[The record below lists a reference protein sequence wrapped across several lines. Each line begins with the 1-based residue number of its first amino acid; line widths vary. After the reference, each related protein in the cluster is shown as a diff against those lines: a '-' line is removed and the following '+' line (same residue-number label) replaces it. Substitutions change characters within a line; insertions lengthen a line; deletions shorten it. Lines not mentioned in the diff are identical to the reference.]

1 MPRRILPLLCLIALT
16 ISAGSGNLLAEE
28 QDSRSKNEPR
38 LDFFGAREFLP
49 AKKALMDGDYEKALD
64 LLANEMGGP
73 FEEEA
78 LFRTGGILIQL
89 DRHKEALTTLGRLIT
104 EYPKG
109 RLFRKARFLKAEAL
123 VGLKRF
129 DEASGIYEAEINHL
143 ISKDRKEEIAH
154 YYIKYADA
162 MAAKDREGG
171 PQYEKAIELYRRALE
186 LEIPGAIDEE
196 VRFKIASAYHK
207 LERYG
212 EEETVLAAFKK
223 RHPESAA
230 LDEVEYRI
238 GDARLRQNRFAEA
251 RKSFREFLRDHPDSR
266 RVPEA
271 RYRIALTY
279 NVPNPRTDTELS
291 LGVKALGE
299 FLAASA
305 DHELAPKARYQIGL
319 SYMNRGRLD
328 EAIGAYDE
336 FVRIYGDKTG
346 VEQLANVRFYL
357 GACYY
362 GQQKFPE
369 ALVAYKEFLS
379 RHPAHEL
386 WDDAQRQIVVTEFE
400 WGLSLIK
407 AKEYEQARNRLLD
420 FVRDYP
426 LDERTPR
433 AYLILGYLEADRK
446 EYDAAIRDWE
456 RLVSKYPGSDLA
468 SEAQYK
474 IGLTLETEFVKLN
487 EALEAYKKVT
497 YGSYADDAAARIALM
512 SSKTLKVVTE
522 RAFTTREA
530 PKVKI
535 TTRNIEE
542 LAMRFYRIDLED
554 YFVKR
559 GTIFAVEDLD
569 IDLIEPEKKWNAPVA
584 DFTRYAEISRDVDL
598 PFTEP
603 GAYVLNVSDD
613 ERTATALVLVTDLQ
627 MILKSGREDL
637 LVYVE
642 NVAEKTP
649 FVGAEVIVS
658 SGKKVLFR
666 GETGSD
672 GVFHKA
678 DKTLRSS
685 GNLSVLVANG
695 GHFASNN
702 LNLKGVA
709 AAEGL
714 KAKAYLFT
722 DKTIYKPGH
731 QVRIKGFVREVS
743 QGRYT
748 FTSGDA
754 YTMTV
759 YSPDGR
765 AVSMRHEKCD
775 VYGGLAT
782 DFVLAPSAP
791 HGDYRI
797 ELKARAGWQATRTFT
812 VGEYV
817 PPRVTAV
824 IDMKSDVYY
833 QGEVVKGSFK
843 VFYNYGEPARGKF
856 VRYSYGTG
864 VTLDGVVDDE
874 GLVPFEIDTRDFGGA
889 GQYPLV
895 VEVLDEHAAA
905 EKIIHISDTGF
916 GLAVDLSRDVILSG
930 EQITVEVK
938 AQKPDGKPAK
948 ADAELHVIYLEEK
961 DGVRTE
967 NELDTIGGIALDA
980 ETGRGT
986 ASVTLDKGGDYRLR
1000 FTANDRFGN
1009 LISAQK
1015 DLFVSGEE
1023 DKVRLRI
1030 FADSVTCDAGSDVDV
1045 RVHTRTA
1052 PGLGLLTCEGERIFH
1067 YEVVRFKSGDNTM
1080 PVKITPDL
1088 APNFTFAVA
1097 LMEGHRFHK
1106 AEIDLN
1112 VRSNLKVTVEPAE
1125 EEVEPGG
1132 KVKVKITAR
1141 DRAGK
1146 PVAAQFALA
1155 AVDAALLARFPDD
1168 SSPIHE
1174 FFFGRKRKG
1183 RLKTDSSCTFA
1194 YKARTDMIDSA
1205 VQQEEMLRRMRT
1217 QEARSELSYLDVE
1230 EELEAIAM
1238 EDSISGSGGFVAG
1251 RGRKEKKAEAD
1262 APRAATTGGI
1272 AVSGGAGGR
1281 FGGRYDRKK
1290 RGTYKGPGD
1299 TALRKNLAQLGY
1311 NGGIAPPNLGSP
1323 GGPSAPGAAGPSA
1336 RGPAG
1341 PTGLAMDKARA
1352 FHWRLKSKNKDLSA
1366 GDEAADARYAYEPAG
1381 EDFSLGQQVW
1391 FGRVIEEMD
1400 ETVVRKRFLET
1411 AYWNPDVVTAA
1422 DGTAE
1427 VEIALPDNTTTWKL
1441 VARGLTKETVGG
1453 AADAEVRARK
1463 TFFAELRTPL
1473 GLVEEDETL
1482 FVARLINTSDKKL
1495 TIDAT
1500 LDLEGPIDGDARQT
1514 VRVDV
1519 EPGASVEQTF
1529 PVKAREPGLIKVKL
1543 EARSTGAGSGRV
1555 SDAVSGSL
1563 VVKPMG
1569 VEIYAGK
1576 GGTAAGSKTVTVAL
1590 PEKKEYAHTYMEIA
1604 VGPSF
1609 ADYLLHMANASYH
1622 FCCLPTFSDLA
1633 SQVLVK
1639 LSVIDY
1645 LRRSGHSRTG
1655 ASARLE
1661 REVANLLTTLLLAQK
1676 NDGGFPWI
1684 RSGEVSALATAQ
1696 TLKALARARDMG
1708 FTVPETAAA
1717 SAAVWI
1723 DKHQRKLSGDEK
1735 AFFLHAYSFYKA
1747 PEFTFLN
1754 SLFRKRNTLSDQG
1767 LALLSLAFRRSGHK
1781 DNAAT
1786 LARMLIDRS
1795 GNRKQPWADLMKG
1808 SEIEDVR
1815 FWMCDEYMVAA
1826 QVVLAV
1832 ELVEPN
1838 HPLVKKGI
1846 DFILNAGNAFRRTG
1860 PSHAAAAAA
1869 LAEYVAGAGL
1879 ADSRYTLAIVVNGKE
1894 VKKLDVAGPH
1904 PLTDITVPDDALT
1917 AGENEVA
1924 FRFEGRG
1931 EFTWAVK
1938 MSGFTKD
1945 VKPLDHRKTQ
1955 AWITR
1960 QYLMAPLLYKG
1971 REVDSGF
1978 DTVRLPSGFRRW
1990 VHELEEINQGETA
2003 LVKLEWSCART
2014 GRNNR
2019 VHPLVITDTLPAGCT
2034 VIETGIKGR
2043 YDHYEIGPGT
2053 ITFFTRGTRSSITYP
2068 IYAAHEGDYRSPP
2081 AVVRSTF
2088 DPSMSNFTKLF
2099 DLPIRERGA
2108 EKSAPYKMTP
2118 DEYYALGCALFDDKD
2133 AAGALE
2139 NLEAFLG
2146 KYKKF
2151 TPRDKYLVD
2160 AASKLFRLA
2169 FDSGDNKRLIS
2180 YFELLRERAPSLS
2193 LTFKETARVGEAYR
2207 ARGEHEQA
2215 LQIFALAAG
2224 SSFGREARVAQALE
2238 HQGEVAGS
2246 LMFLADLIRT
2256 YPDLPEIEAA
2266 FFALSQALLD
2276 KAGPAGGK
2284 PKIPGIPRK
2293 KIMAEAI
2300 GLLVDF
2306 LATYPQN
2313 PINDE
2318 AAYSL
2323 ISTLLE
2329 LEQNDEVIRLSP
2341 IFRERWPKSRFRSSM
2356 EYAEAYALFEAGRF
2370 DEATGLLTRVADLDP
2385 DKLDPEGR
2393 DNRDLAV
2400 YILGQIDHA
2409 GGRIARAIEH
2419 YRQVMKKFADAAEA
2433 VDFFTRK
2440 SVTLP
2445 EISTFRSGEDVKVE
2459 LEYRN
2464 VPEVT
2469 LSVYKV
2475 DLMKLCLLRKNL
2487 NNVTDINLAGINP
2500 TVVKKI
2506 KLGDG
2511 KDYKKM
2517 KKKLELPLTAKGA
2530 YMVVVQG
2537 EAAGCTG
2544 MALIADL
2551 ALEVQEDAGS
2561 GRVRVNVKDRD
2572 TGAFVKNVYVKVI
2585 GSRQTVFNTGYT
2597 DLRGVYIADGIEGTS
2612 TVIAEREGEY
2622 AFHRGLASLQE
2633 APQRAAER
2641 SKQQELYFKG
2651 RDRALQNVFQEN
2663 RRMQQ
2668 QRGVQVLEGIYQEDN
2683 QNVQI
2688 K

>member
-1 MPRRILPLLCLIALT
+1 MPRRSLPLLCLITLIIAAGFGTLFAAEKD
-16 ISAGSGNLLAEE
+16 SAR
-28 QDSRSKNEPR
+28 DPK

-49 AKKALMDGDYEKALD
+49 AKKALMDGRYEAALG
-64 LLANEMGGP
+64 LLETEVDGP
-73 FEEEA
+73 FREEA
-78 LFRTGGILIQL
+78 LFRIGGTLIQL
-89 DRHKEALTTLGRLIT
+89 ERYKDALTTLSTLI
-104 EYPKG
+104 EDFPKG
-109 RLFRKARFLKAEAL
+109 KLFRKARFLKAEAL

-143 ISKDRKEEIAH
+143 ISKDRKEEIAQ

-186 LEIPGAIDEE
+186 LEIPGVIDEE
-196 VRFKIASAYHK
+196 VRFKIASAFHK
-207 LERYG
+207 LQRYG
-212 EEETVLAAFKK
+212 EEEAVLAEFKK
-223 RHPESAA
+223 RHPTSAA

-238 GDARLRQNRFAEA
+238 GDARLKQNRFAEA
-251 RKSFREFLRDHPDSR
+251 RKSFRDFLRDHPGSR
-266 RVPEA
+266 RVAEA
-271 RYRIALTY
+271 RYGIALTY

-305 DHELAPKARYQIGL
+305 DHKLAPKARYEIGL
-319 SYMNRGRLD
+319 SFMNRGRLD
-328 EAIGAYDE
+328 EAIAAYE
-336 FVRIYGDKTG
+336 GFVRIYGEKTG
-346 VEQLANVRFYL
+346 IEQLASVRFYL
-357 GACYY
+357 GSCHY
-362 GQQKFPE
+362 GQQKFPA
-369 ALVAYKEFLS
+369 ALNAYKEFLS
-379 RHPAHEL
+379 KHPSHEL
-386 WDDAQRQIVVTEFE
+386 WDDAQLQIVITEFE
-400 WGLSLIK
+400 WGLALLK
-407 AKEYEQARNRLLD
+407 AKEYDQARNRLLD
-420 FVRDYP
+420 FVLDYP

-433 AYLILGYLEADRK
+433 AYLILGYLEAERK
-446 EYDAAIRDWE
+446 DFDAAISDWE

-468 SEAQYK
+468 SQAQYK
-474 IGLTLETEFVKLN
+474 IGLTLETEFVKLE
-487 EALEAYKKVT
+487 EALAAYRKVT
-497 YGSYADDAAARIALM
+497 YGAYSGEAAARIAM
-512 SSKTLKVVTE
+512 MQSKTLSVVTE
-522 RAFTTREA
+522 RAFTTKEK

-535 TTRNIEE
+535 TSRNIEK
-542 LAMRFYRIDLED
+542 LAMRFYRIALED

-559 GTIFAVEDLD
+559 GTIFSVEDLD
-569 IDLIEPEKKWNAPVA
+569 IDLIEPEKKWNEEVA
-584 DFTRYAEISRDVDL
+584 DFTKYAEISREVEL

-613 ERTATALVLVTDLQ
+613 ERTATSLVLVTDLQ

-637 LVYVE
+637 LVFVE
-642 NVAEKTP
+642 DVAEQAP
-649 FVGAEVIVS
+649 FAGAEVIVS
-658 SGKKVLFR
+658 AGRKVLFR
-666 GETGSD
+666 GKTGSD
-672 GVFHKA
+672 GVFHRAHAALK
-678 DKTLRSS
+678 SS
-685 GNLSVLVANG
+685 GALSVLVANN

-731 QVRIKGFVREVS
+731 QVQIKGFVREVS

-748 FTSGDA
+748 FADGDA
-754 YTMTV
+754 YALTV

-765 AVSMRHEKCD
+765 AVSTRTAACD
-775 VYGGLAT
+775 SYGGVNA

-791 HGDYRI
+791 HGEYRI
-797 ELKARAGWQATRTFT
+797 ELKARSGWKATRSFT

-824 IDMKSDVYY
+824 IDMETDVYY
-833 QGEVVKGSFK
+833 QGERVKGSFK
-843 VFYNYGEPARGKF
+843 VFYNYGEPARGKN

-864 VTLDGVVDDE
+864 VTLDGVVDDK

-889 GQYPLV
+889 GQYPLL

-905 EKIIHISDTGF
+905 QKIIHISDTGF
-916 GLAVDLSRDVILSG
+916 SLAVDLSRDVILSG

-938 AQKPDGKPAK
+938 AQKPDGKPTK
-948 ADAELHVIYLEEK
+948 ADAALHVIYLEEK
-961 DGVRTE
+961 EGVRTE
-967 NELDTIGGIALDA
+967 KEVDLLENIVVDA
-980 ETGRGT
+980 KTGRGT
-986 ASVTLDKGGDYRLR
+986 ASVTLDRGGDYRLR
-1000 FTANDRFGN
+1000 FTAKDRFDN
-1009 LISAQK
+1009 VISAQK

-1023 DKVRLRI
+1023 DTVRLRI
-1030 FADSVTCDAGSDVDV
+1030 FSDTVTCDAGGEIDV
-1045 RVHTRTA
+1045 RVHTRTE

-1067 YEVVRFKSGDNTM
+1067 YEVVRLESGDNTM
-1080 PVKITPDL
+1080 PVTITPDL

-1097 LMEGHRFHK
+1097 VMEGHKFHK
-1106 AEIDLN
+1106 AEVDLN
-1112 VRSNLKVTVEPAE
+1112 VRSNLEVTLEPADD
-1125 EEVEPGG
+1125 EVEPGG
-1132 KVKVKITAR
+1132 TVKVKVTAR
-1141 DRAGK
+1141 DRTGR

-1155 AVDAALLARFPDD
+1155 AVDAALLARFPDETA
-1168 SSPIHE
+1168 PIHE

-1194 YKARTDMIDSA
+1194 YKARTDSIDSA
-1205 VQQEEMLRRMRT
+1205 VQQEEMFRRLRSL
-1217 QEARSELSYLDVE
+1217 EAQTELSLLDAE
-1230 EELEAIAM
+1230 EELEEIIEM
-1238 EDSISGSGGFVAG
+1238 EDALVTNSAGFLVG
-1251 RGRKEKKAEAD
+1251 RGRKENERRADGPQAAAPNEAI
-1262 APRAATTGGI
+1262 GVG
-1272 AVSGGAGGR
+1272 GGAGGR
-1281 FGGRYDRKK
+1281 FGGKFSRK
-1290 RGTYKGPGD
+1290 RRASGGGAYKGPGD
-1299 TALRKNLAQLGY
+1299 SIPAEKLAQLGY
-1311 NGGIAPPNLGSP
+1311 MGGG
-1323 GGPSAPGAAGPSA
+1323 GAAGAPA
-1336 RGPAG
+1336 LRGALTQ
-1341 PTGLAMDKARA
+1341 TGLAQDKARSLH
-1352 FHWRLKSKNKDLSA
+1352 FRLKSKNKDFAS
-1366 GDEAADARYAYEPAG
+1366 DDDADARYGYEPAG

-1391 FGRVIEEMD
+1391 FAKIIDEMD
-1400 ETVVRKRFLET
+1400 ETVVRKRFVET

-1427 VEIALPDNTTTWKL
+1427 VEIELPHNATTWKL

-1453 AADAEVRARK
+1453 AAEAEVRARK
-1463 TFFAELRTPL
+1463 TFFAELRTPQS
-1473 GLVEEDETL
+1473 LVEEDTAR
-1482 FVARLINTSDKKL
+1482 FVARLINTSDIKRS
-1495 TIDAT
+1495 IDAT
-1500 LDLEGPIDGDARQT
+1500 LHLDGPVDGAAAQT

-1519 EPGASVEQTF
+1519 EPGASVEKTF
-1529 PVKAREPGLIKVKL
+1529 PVKSTEPGLIKVKL
-1543 EARSTGAGSGRV
+1543 EARSVGPEKEPV

-1569 VEIYAGK
+1569 VEVYAGK
-1576 GGTAAGSKTVTVAL
+1576 GGHGAGSKTVKVAL
-1590 PEKKEYAHTYMEIA
+1590 PANKDYAHTFMEIT

-1622 FCCLPTFSDLA
+1622 YCCLPTFSDLA

-1639 LSVIDY
+1639 LSVLDY
-1645 LRRSGHSRTG
+1645 LGRSGHGG
-1655 ASARLE
+1655 AQTASGQTARLE
-1661 REVANLLTTLLLAQK
+1661 REVENLLTTLLLAQK
-1676 NDGGFPWI
+1676 KDGGFPWI
-1684 RSGEVSALATAQ
+1684 RNGEVSALATAQ
-1696 TLKALARARDMG
+1696 TLKALALARDRG
-1708 FTVPETAAA
+1708 FSVSETAAA
-1717 SAAVWI
+1717 SAAGWI

-1767 LALLSLAFRRSGHK
+1767 LALLSLAFQRSGHK

-1786 LARMLIDRS
+1786 LARLLIERS
-1795 GNRKQPWADLMKG
+1795 GGRAQPWSDLRKG
-1808 SEIEDVR
+1808 SEIEDDH
-1815 FWMCDEYMVAA
+1815 FWMVDDYMVVA
-1826 QVVLAV
+1826 QIVLAV
-1832 ELVEPN
+1832 ELVEPS

-1846 DFILNAGNAFRRTG
+1846 DFILDAGSSFRRIG
-1860 PSHAAAAAA
+1860 PAHAAAAAA

-1879 ADSRYTLAIVVNGKE
+1879 ADSRYTLAVLVNGK
-1894 VKKLDVAGPH
+1894 KIKTLDVSGPH
-1904 PLTDITVPDDALT
+1904 PLTDITVPDDALKG
-1917 AGENEVA
+1917 GENEVA
-1924 FRFEGRG
+1924 FRFDGRG

-1945 VKPLDHRKTQ
+1945 VKPLDYRKTK
-1955 AWITR
+1955 AWVKR
-1960 QYLMAPLLYKG
+1960 QYLMAPLVYKG
-1971 REVDSGF
+1971 RAVDSGF
-1978 DTVRLPSGFRRW
+1978 DTVRLPSGFRQW
-1990 VHELEEINQGETA
+1990 VHELGEINQGETA
-2003 LVKLEWSCART
+2003 LVKLEWSCERT
-2014 GRNNR
+2014 GRDNR
-2019 VHPLVITDTLPAGCT
+2019 IHPLVITDTLPAGCT

-2053 ITFFTRGTRSSITYP
+2053 ITFYTRGTRSNITYP
-2068 IYAAHEGDYRSPP
+2068 IYAAHEGEYRSPP

-2088 DPSMSNFTKLF
+2088 DPSMSNFTHLF
-2099 DLPIRERGA
+2099 ALPIRERGA
-2108 EKSAPYKMTP
+2108 EKTIEYKMTP
-2118 DEYYALGCALFDDKD
+2118 DEHYALGCALFDDKD
-2133 AAGALE
+2133 AAGALH
-2139 NLEAFLG
+2139 NLEAFLN
-2146 KYKKF
+2146 KYKQF

-2160 AASKLFRLA
+2160 AAGKLFRLA
-2169 FDSGDNKRLIS
+2169 FDGGDNKRLIR
-2180 YFELLRERAPSLS
+2180 YFELLRERAPTLS
-2193 LTFKETARVGEAYR
+2193 LTFKETARVGAAYR

-2238 HQGEVAGS
+2238 LQGEAAGS

-2256 YPDLPEIEAA
+2256 YPDLPEIETA
-2266 FFALSQALLD
+2266 FFALGQALLD
-2276 KAGPAGGK
+2276 KAGPAGGQ
-2284 PKIPGIPRK
+2284 PKIPGIARK

-2323 ISTLLE
+2323 VSTLLE
-2329 LEQNDEVIRLSP
+2329 LEQNDEVIRFSP
-2341 IFRERWPKSRFRSSM
+2341 VFRERWPESRFRSSM

-2370 DEATGLLTRVADLDP
+2370 NEATGLLKKVADLNP
-2385 DKLDPEGR
+2385 DKLDREGR

-2409 GGRIARAIEH
+2409 GGRIASAIGH

-2433 VDFFTRK
+2433 VDFFTHK

-2445 EISTFRSGEDVKVE
+2445 EISTFRSGEDVKIE

-2487 NNVTDINLAGINP
+2487 NNVTDINLAGISP
-2500 TVVKKI
+2500 TVVQKV
-2506 KLGDG
+2506 KLGEG

-2517 KKKLELPLTAKGA
+2517 KKELELPLEAKGA

-2572 TGAFVKNVYVKVI
+2572 TGAFLKNVYVKVI
-2585 GSRQTVFNTGYT
+2585 GSAQTFFNTGYT
-2597 DLRGVYIADGIEGTS
+2597 DLRGVYVADGIEGTS
-2612 TVIAEREGEY
+2612 TVIAERDGEY
-2622 AFHRGLASLQE
+2622 AFHRGLASLQH
-2633 APQRAAER
+2633 APVRQSQER
-2641 SKQQELYFKG
+2641 SKKQELYFQG
-2651 RDRALQNVFQEN
+2651 RDRALQNVFQDN

-2668 QRGVQVLEGIYQEDN
+2668 KGVQVLEGIYQEDN

>member
-1 MPRRILPLLCLIALT
+1 MPRRSLPLLCLIAL
-16 ISAGSGNLLAEE
+16 IIAAGFGNLIADEKVSL
-28 QDSRSKNEPR
+28 SKKDPK

-49 AKKALMDGDYEKALD
+49 AKKALMDGRYEDALD
-64 LLANEMGGP
+64 LLEKEVDGP
-73 FEEEA
+73 FREEA
-78 LFRTGGILIQL
+78 LFRIGGTLLQL
-89 DRHKEALTTLGRLIT
+89 ERYREALTALSTLI
-104 EYPKG
+104 EDFSKG

-143 ISKDRKEEIAH
+143 ISKDRKEEIVQ

-196 VRFKIASAYHK
+196 VRFKIASAFHK
-207 LERYG
+207 LERFG
-212 EEETVLAAFKK
+212 EEEVVLAEFKK
-223 RHPESAA
+223 RHPASAA

-238 GDARLRQNRFAEA
+238 GDARLKQNRFAEA
-251 RKSFREFLRDHPDSR
+251 RKSFRDFLRDHPDSR

-271 RYRIALTY
+271 RYGIALTY

-305 DHELAPKARYQIGL
+305 DHKLAPKARFQIGL

-328 EAIGAYDE
+328 EAIAAYDE
-336 FVRIYGDKTG
+336 FVRIYGEKTG
-346 VEQLANVRFYL
+346 VEQLASVRFYL
-357 GACYY
+357 GGCHY
-362 GQQKFPE
+362 GQQKFPA
-369 ALVAYKEFLS
+369 ALTAYKEFLS
-379 RHPAHEL
+379 KHPSHEL
-386 WDDAQRQIVVTEFE
+386 WDDAQLQIVVTEFE
-400 WGLSLIK
+400 WGIALLK
-407 AKEYEQARNRLLD
+407 AKEYDQARNRLLD

-433 AYLILGYLEADRK
+433 AYLILGYLEAERK
-446 EYDAAIRDWE
+446 EFDAAIRDWQ

-468 SEAQYK
+468 SQAQYK
-474 IGLTLETEFVKLN
+474 IGLTLETEFVKLK
-487 EALEAYKKVT
+487 EALEAYRKVT
-497 YGSYADDAAARIALM
+497 YGSHAGEAAARIAM
-512 SSKTLKVVTE
+512 MQSKTLKVVTE
-522 RAFTTREA
+522 RAFTTKET

-535 TTRNIEE
+535 TTRNIEK
-542 LAMRFYRIDLED
+542 LAMRFYKIDLED

-569 IDLIEPEKKWNAPVA
+569 IDLIEPEEKWNAPVA
-584 DFTRYAEISRDVDL
+584 GFAKYAEISREVEL
-598 PFTEP
+598 PFADP

-637 LVYVE
+637 LVFVE
-642 NVAEKTP
+642 NVAEQAP
-649 FVGAEVIVS
+649 FTGAEVIVS
-658 SGKKVLFR
+658 TGGKVLFR
-666 GETGSD
+666 GKTGSD
-672 GVFHKA
+672 GVFHRA
-678 DKTLRSS
+678 HAALRSS
-685 GNLSVLVANG
+685 GDLSVLVAEG

-731 QVRIKGFVREVS
+731 QVQIKGFVREVS

-748 FTSGDA
+748 FAGGDA
-754 YTMTV
+754 YALTV

-765 AVSMRHEKCD
+765 AVSTRSAACD
-775 VYGGLAT
+775 SFGGVAA

-791 HGDYRI
+791 HGEYRI
-797 ELKARAGWQATRTFT
+797 ELKARSGWKATRSFT

-824 IDMKSDVYY
+824 IDMETDVYY
-833 QGEVVKGSFK
+833 QGETVKGSFNI
-843 VFYNYGEPARGKF
+843 FYNYGEPARGKN

-864 VTLDGVVDDE
+864 VTLDGVVDDK

-905 EKIIHISDTGF
+905 QKIIHISDTGF
-916 GLAVDLSRDVILSG
+916 SLAVDLSRTVILSG

-938 AQKPDGKPAK
+938 ARKPDGKPTR

-961 DGVRTE
+961 EGVRTE
-967 NELDTIGGIALDA
+967 KEVDLLKDITVD
-980 ETGRGT
+980 EKTGRGV
-986 ASVTLDKGGDYRLR
+986 ASVTLDRGGDYRLR
-1000 FTANDRFGN
+1000 FTAKDRFGN

-1030 FADSVTCDAGSDVDV
+1030 FADKVTCDAGSDIDV
-1045 RVHTRTA
+1045 RVHTRTE

-1067 YEVVRFKSGDNTM
+1067 YEVVRLVNGDNTM

-1088 APNFTFAVA
+1088 APNFTFAIA
-1097 LMEGHRFHK
+1097 LMEGHEFHK
-1106 AEIDLN
+1106 AEVDLN
-1112 VRSNLKVTVEPAE
+1112 VRSNLEVTVEPADD
-1125 EEVEPGG
+1125 EVEPGG

-1141 DRAGK
+1141 DRTGK

-1155 AVDAALLARFPDD
+1155 AVDAALLARFPDET
-1168 SSPIHE
+1168 SPIHE

-1194 YKARTDMIDSA
+1194 YKARTDSIDSA
-1205 VQQEEMLRRMRT
+1205 VQQEEIYRRLRSL
-1217 QEARSELSYLDVE
+1217 EARSKLSFLDAE
-1230 EELEAIAM
+1230 EELEELAVM
-1238 EDSISGSGGFVAG
+1238 EDSISGSGGFLAG
-1251 RGRKEKKAEAD
+1251 RGLKEKEAKAD
-1262 APRAATTGGI
+1262 RPRAAATGGI
-1272 AVSGGAGGR
+1272 AVGGGAGGR
-1281 FGGRYDRKK
+1281 FGGKLSRK
-1290 RGTYKGPGD
+1290 RRAGDAYKGPGD
-1299 TALRKNLAQLGY
+1299 TEALKKLGALGY
-1311 NGGIAPPNLGSP
+1311 GG
-1323 GGPSAPGAAGPSA
+1323 GGPSSRAA
-1336 RGPAG
+1336 
-1341 PTGLAMDKARA
+1341 DKSRSLH
-1352 FHWRLKSKNKDLSA
+1352 FRLKSKNKDFA
-1366 GDEAADARYAYEPAG
+1366 ADDAADARYGYEPAG
-1381 EDFSLGQQVW
+1381 EDFTLGQQVW
-1391 FGRVIEEMD
+1391 FARIIDEMD

-1427 VEIALPDNTTTWKL
+1427 VEIEFPDNTTTWKL
-1441 VARGLTKETVGG
+1441 VARGLTRETVGG
-1453 AADAEVRARK
+1453 AAEAEVRARK
-1463 TFFAELRTPL
+1463 TFFAELRTPRS
-1473 GLVEEDETL
+1473 LVEEDTAL
-1482 FVARLINTSDKKL
+1482 FVARLINTSDVKRS
-1495 TIDAT
+1495 IDAT
-1500 LDLEGPIDGDARQT
+1500 LVLDGPIDGDAEQT

-1519 EPGASVEQTF
+1519 EPGASAERTF
-1529 PVKAREPGLIKVKL
+1529 RVKTREPGLIKVKL
-1543 EARSTGAGSGRV
+1543 EARSIGPENEPV

-1569 VEIYAGK
+1569 VEVYAGK
-1576 GGTAAGSKTVTVAL
+1576 GGHAAASKTVKVAL
-1590 PEKKEYAHTYMEIA
+1590 PANKHYAHTYMEIT

-1609 ADYLLHMANASYH
+1609 ADYLMHMANASYH
-1622 FCCLPTFSDLA
+1622 YCCLPTFSDLA

-1639 LSVIDY
+1639 LSVLDY
-1645 LRRSGHSRTG
+1645 LRRSGHGSGGQTASG
-1655 ASARLE
+1655 QSARLE
-1661 REVANLLTTLLLAQK
+1661 REVENLLTTLLLAQK

-1684 RSGEVSALATAQ
+1684 RNGEVSALATAQ
-1696 TLKALARARDMG
+1696 TLKALALARDRG
-1708 FTVPETAAA
+1708 FTVSETAAA
-1717 SAAVWI
+1717 SAAGWV

-1735 AFFLHAYSFYKA
+1735 AFFLHAYSFYRA

-1767 LALLSLAFRRSGHK
+1767 LALLSLAFQRSGHK

-1786 LARMLIDRS
+1786 LARLLIERS
-1795 GNRKQPWADLMKG
+1795 GSRAQPWADLRKG
-1808 SEIEDVR
+1808 SEIEDDH
-1815 FWMCDEYMVAA
+1815 FWMVDDYMVVA
-1826 QVVLAV
+1826 QVVLAI
-1832 ELVEPN
+1832 ELVEPS

-1846 DFILNAGNAFRRTG
+1846 DFILNASSSFRRTG
-1860 PSHAAAAAA
+1860 PAHAAAAAA

-1879 ADSRYTLAIVVNGKE
+1879 ADSRYKLAVLVNGKE
-1894 VKKLDVAGPH
+1894 IKTLDVSGPH
-1904 PLTDITVPDDALT
+1904 PLTDITVPDDAL
-1917 AGENEVA
+1917 ASGENEVA
-1924 FRFEGRG
+1924 FRFDGRG

-1945 VKPLDHRKTQ
+1945 VTPLDYGKTQ
-1955 AWITR
+1955 AWIKR
-1960 QYLMAPLLYKG
+1960 QYLMAPLVYKG
-1971 REVDSGF
+1971 RPVDSGF
-1978 DTVRLPSGFRRW
+1978 DTVRLPSGFTQW
-1990 VHELEEINQGETA
+1990 VHELGEINQGETA

-2019 VHPLVITDTLPAGCT
+2019 IHPLVITDTLPAGCT

-2043 YDHYEIGPGT
+2043 FDHYEIGPGT
-2053 ITFFTRGTRSSITYP
+2053 ITFFTRGTRSTITYP
-2068 IYAAHEGDYRSPP
+2068 IYAAYEGEYRSPP

-2088 DPSMSNFTKLF
+2088 DPSMSNFTHLF
-2099 DLPIRERGA
+2099 ALPIRERGA
-2108 EKSAPYKMTP
+2108 EKTVPYRMTP

-2133 AAGALE
+2133 AAAALK
-2139 NLEAFLG
+2139 NLESFLHNF
-2146 KYKKF
+2146 KQF

-2169 FDSGDNKRLIS
+2169 FDGGDNKRLIRC
-2180 YFELLRERAPSLS
+2180 FELLRERAPTLS
-2193 LTFKETARVGEAYR
+2193 LTFKETARVGAAYR

-2238 HQGEVAGS
+2238 LQGEAAGS
-2246 LMFLADLIRT
+2246 LMFLADLIRS
-2256 YPDLPEIEAA
+2256 YPDLPEIETA

-2276 KAGPAGGK
+2276 KAGPAGGQ
-2284 PKIPGIPRK
+2284 PKIPRIPRK

-2313 PINDE
+2313 PLNDE

-2341 IFRERWPKSRFRSSM
+2341 AFRERWPKSRFRSSM

-2370 DEATGLLTRVADLDP
+2370 DEATGLLNKVADLNP

-2409 GGRIARAIEH
+2409 GGRIASAINH

-2433 VDFFTRK
+2433 VDFFTHK

-2445 EISTFRSGEDVKVE
+2445 EISTFRSGEDVKIE

-2487 NNVTDINLAGINP
+2487 NNVTDINLAGISP
-2500 TVVKKI
+2500 TVVQKV
-2506 KLGDG
+2506 KLGEG

-2517 KKKLELPLTAKGA
+2517 KKELKLPLEAKGA

-2551 ALEVQEDAGS
+2551 ALEVQEDIGS

-2572 TGAFVKNVYVKVI
+2572 TGAFLKNVYVKVI
-2585 GSRQTVFNTGYT
+2585 GSQQTFFNTGYT
-2597 DLRGVYIADGIEGTS
+2597 DLRGVYVADGIEGTS
-2612 TVIAEREGEY
+2612 TVIAERDGEY
-2622 AFHRGLASLQE
+2622 AFHRGLASLQH
-2633 APQRAAER
+2633 APGRQSQER
-2641 SKQQELYFKG
+2641 SKKQELYFKG

-2668 QRGVQVLEGIYQEDN
+2668 KGVQVLEGIYQEDN